1 MVVMALMSRPRSLR
15 NRITRVAPA
24 RFLLFFV
31 LLAVG
36 IAAATFVS
44 PWWLSVMLGFDLAA
58 VAFVAGCYP
67 LLGKTAPAMRESAIN
82 EDANRTILLILV
94 FAIVLVILVAVG
106 SQLGDASNRTGGDIA
121 LVIGT
126 LLIAWIFGNTVYALH
141 YAHLFYSRDDGG
153 RDRAG
158 IAFPGSER
166 NPSFSDF
173 LYFAF
178 TIGCTLA
185 VSDADVTSRHIRQIV
200 TMHAVAGFIYNVGVF
215 ALTVNI
221 LAGG

>member
-1 MVVMALMSRPRSLR
+1 MSRPRTLR
-15 NRITRVAPA
+15 NRIARIAPTR
-24 RFLLFFV
+24 FIFFFAL
-31 LLAVG
+31 LLAG

-58 VAFVAGCYP
+58 MAFVAGCYP
-67 LLGKTAPAMRESAIN
+67 LFGKSAPAMREIATN
-82 EDANRTILLILV
+82 EDANRPILLILA
-94 FAIVLVILVAVG
+94 FALVVVILVAVG
-106 SQLGDASNRTGGDIA
+106 SQLGDPAGRNGGDIA

-126 LLIAWIFGNTVYALH
+126 LLIAWIFANCVYALH
-141 YAHLFYSRDDGG
+141 YAHLFYTSDDGG
-153 RDRAG
+153 VDRGG
-158 IAFPGSER
+158 IDFPGAEP

-185 VSDADVTSRHIRQIV
+185 VSDADVTSRHIRKVV
-200 TMHAVAGFIYNVGVF
+200 TAHAVAGFIYNVGVF

-221 LAGG
+221 LAGGG

>member
-1 MVVMALMSRPRSLR
+1 MSRRRPLR
-15 NRITRVAPA
+15 NRLVRIAPV
-24 RFLLFFV
+24 RFIIFFAL
-31 LLAVG
+31 LLAG
-36 IAAATFVS
+36 IVAATFVT

-67 LLGKTAPAMRESAIN
+67 LLAKSAPAMREIATN
-82 EDANRTILLILV
+82 EDANRPILLILA
-94 FAIVLVILVAVG
+94 FALGLVILVAVG
-106 SQLGDASNRTGGDIA
+106 SQLGDGAQRNGGDIA

-126 LLIAWIFGNTVYALH
+126 LLIAWIFANCVYALH
-141 YAHLFYSRDDGG
+141 YAHLFYSSDADGG
-153 RDRAG
+153 GDRRG
-158 IAFPGSER
+158 IAFPGNEP

-185 VSDADVTSRHIRQIV
+185 VSDADVTSRHIRRVV
-200 TMHAVAGFIYNVGVF
+200 TAHAIAGFIYNVGVF

>member
-1 MVVMALMSRPRSLR
+1 MVVMPLMSRRRTLR
-15 NRITRVAPA
+15 NRITRIAPT
-24 RFLLFFV
+24 RFILFFA
-31 LLAVG
+31 LLAAG

-58 VAFVAGCYP
+58 VTFVAGCYP
-67 LLGKTAPAMRESAIN
+67 LLGKSAPAMRESAIH
-82 EDANRTILLILV
+82 EDANRSILLVLV

-106 SQLGDASNRTGGDIA
+106 SQLGDSGNRTGVDIA

-126 LLIAWIFGNTVYALH
+126 LLVAWVFGNCVYALH

-158 IAFPGSER
+158 IKFPGAER
-166 NPSFSDF
+166 NPSFAAF

-178 TIGCTLA
+178 TLGCTLA
-185 VSDADVTSRHIRQIV
+185 VSDADVTSRHIRQVV
-200 TMHAVAGFIYNVGVF
+200 TAHAVAGFIYNVGVF